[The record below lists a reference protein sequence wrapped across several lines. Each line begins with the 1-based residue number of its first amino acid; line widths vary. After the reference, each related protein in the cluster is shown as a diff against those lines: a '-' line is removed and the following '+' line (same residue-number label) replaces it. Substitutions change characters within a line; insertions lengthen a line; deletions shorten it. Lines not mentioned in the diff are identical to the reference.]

1 MTLPCTLPSFL
12 SLPGVPRHSGVVL
25 VLRKKA
31 IAECKKDY
39 LKWLGERSDQ
49 MSRLVSYGV
58 VLFTGWRLP
67 GVRVHGAPAQ
77 GIWNVKMTSLRGMCH
92 DVPLLLII
100 TCQKGLGEIP
110 GVLPASTGQPDLK
123 LKPFEATSPSL
134 YSTPPRPRQ
143 NHHRNLKL
151 LLGWGRHEST
161 QAQPDSEL

>member
-1 MTLPCTLPSFL
+1 MPHLDSGQFGHCCEQLHSDTRSIRRKRKVRFLQSKGMTLPCTLPSFL

-31 IAECKKDY
+31 IAECKQDY

-110 GVLPASTGQPDLK
+110 GVLPASTGQCRTL
-123 LKPFEATSPSL
+123 
-134 YSTPPRPRQ
+134 
-143 NHHRNLKL
+143 N
-151 LLGWGRHEST
+151 
-161 QAQPDSEL
+161 